1 MNDRMYEVAQEI
13 YKEHIER
20 GITNDTTCDITLIPD
35 YGYETDSKE
44 ANEIED
50 QVNFLIIN
58 NK

>member
-1 MNDRMYEVAQEI
+1 MYEVAQEI